1 MTVNQK
7 LSALRDHMNQHQID
21 AVIIPSS
28 DPHISEY
35 LASAWKDREWISG
48 FTGSAGIVIVTQ
60 DKAGLWTDSRY
71 FLQAEKE
78 LKDTEMV
85 LHKLGN
91 QFAPEHLDWLK
102 SELPQNSKIAIDG
115 FDFSKTQVENILSF
129 FNNTNTTVETKFD
142 IVSEIWTDRPIIG
155 GSIVY
160 EHDEKFVGNSR
171 GQKLE
176 MLRNEMAKSNLD
188 YYLISALDEVAW
200 TLNIRGQDVEYNP
213 VVISYVVVTNET
225 TLWFVGENRISND
238 LKQKLSNDKIE
249 IKEYD
254 DLIPYLN
261 NLSATSKLLT
271 DSTSVNYAV
280 YKSINAE
287 IIFKESPAKILKGAK
302 TEDEVSHIKE
312 TMVIDGVA
320 LAQAFRWLE
329 DALKTRTVGEYEF
342 GQKIA
347 NCRSEQVNY
356 AGESFGAIVGYNANG
371 AIVHYHP
378 TENDHANI
386 KNEGV
391 LLVDCGGQYFGGTTD
406 ITRTIALSPPTPQV
420 KNHFTLVL
428 KGHIAL
434 AEVIFPNGTCGSQLE
449 VLARMYLWDNGLNYL
464 HGTGHG
470 IGYFLNVHEGPHG
483 LAVPSTE
490 RGRIALSPGMIISNE
505 PGYYL
510 EGSYGIRIENV
521 IVVRKHR
528 QYENYLQF
536 ETISLYPIDLEL
548 ADEKLLTSKE
558 KAWINKYNE
567 KCFQKISP
575 FLSDDMRT
583 WFRHKCKLL
592 N

>member
-1 MTVNQK
+1 MSINQK
-7 LSALRDHMNQHQID
+7 LSALREKMIHHEVD

-35 LASAWKDREWISG
+35 IAATWKDREWISG
-48 FTGSAGIVIVTQ
+48 FTGSAGIVIVTK

-71 FLQAEKE
+71 FIQAEKE
-78 LKDTEMV
+78 LKGTEII
-85 LHKLGN
+85 LYKLGN

-102 SELPQNSKIAIDG
+102 NELPQNGKIAIDG
-115 FDFSKTQVENILSF
+115 FDFSKTQVENIQSF
-129 FNNTNTTVETKFD
+129 FKIENVTVETKFD
-142 IVSEIWTDRPIIG
+142 IISEIWIDRPTIG
-155 GSIVY
+155 GNEVY
-160 EHDEKFVGNSR
+160 EHDEKFVGNTR
-171 GQKLE
+171 KEKLQLLRDE
-176 MLRNEMAKSNLD
+176 MKKSNAD
-188 YYLISALDEVAW
+188 YYLINALDEVAW
-200 TLNIRGQDVEYNP
+200 TLNIRGKDVEYNP
-213 VVISYVVVTNET
+213 VVISYLVVTNEVAI
-225 TLWFVGENRISND
+225 WFVGENRINEN
-238 LKQKLSNDKIE
+238 LKQKFSEDGIE
-249 IKEYD
+249 IRAYE

-261 NLSATSKLLT
+261 NLSATTKLLT
-271 DSTSVNYAV
+271 ESTSVNYTV

-287 IIFKESPAKILKGAK
+287 VIFKDSPARILKGEK
-302 TEDEVSHIKE
+302 TESEVTHIKE
-312 TMVIDGVA
+312 TMIGDGVA
-320 LAQAFRWLE
+320 LAYAFRWLE
-329 DALKTRTVGEYEF
+329 DELKTKSIGEYEF
-342 GQKIA
+342 AKKIA
-347 NCRSEQVNY
+347 EERAKIENY
-356 AGESFGAIVGYNANG
+356 AGESFGAIIGYNANG

-378 TENDHANI
+378 TEADHATI

-406 ITRTIALSPPTPQV
+406 ITRTVALSPPTPQV
-420 KNHFTLVL
+420 KHHFTLVL

-434 AEVIFPNGTCGSQLE
+434 AEVIFPKGTSGSQLE
-449 VLARMYLWDNGLNYL
+449 VLARQYMWDNGLNYL

-483 LAVPSTE
+483 LAVPTTD
-490 RGRIALSPGMIISNE
+490 RGRTPLTPGMIISNE

-521 IVVRKHR
+521 VVVRKHR
-528 QYENYLQF
+528 QHENYMQF

-575 FLSDDMRT
+575 NLSDDMKT

>member
-7 LSALRDHMNQHQID
+7 LSALRDHMNLHQID

-48 FTGSAGIVIVTQ
+48 FTGSAGIVIVTE

-102 SELPQNSKIAIDG
+102 SELPQNSKVSIDG
-115 FDFSKTQVENILSF
+115 FDFSKNQVENILSF
-129 FNNTNTTVETKFD
+129 FKDTNTTVETKLD
-142 IVSEIWTDRPIIG
+142 VVSEIWNDRPIIG

-160 EHDEKFVGNSR
+160 EHDEKFVGQTR

-200 TLNIRGQDVEYNP
+200 TLNIRGKDVEYNP

-225 TLWFVGENRISND
+225 TLWFVGENRISNE

-254 DLIPYLN
+254 DLIPFLN
-261 NLSATSKLLT
+261 NLSATSKLMT

-287 IIFKESPAKILKGAK
+287 IILKESPAKILKGAK

-312 TMVIDGVA
+312 TMVMDGVA

-329 DALKTRTVGEYEF
+329 DELKIRSVGEYEF

-347 NCRSEQVNY
+347 NCRSEQENY

-575 FLSDDMRT
+575 FLSDDMKT

>member
-7 LSALRDHMNQHQID
+7 LSALRDHMIQHQID

-35 LASAWKDREWISG
+35 LAPAWKDREWLSG

-71 FLQAEKE
+71 FIQAEKE
-78 LKDTEMV
+78 LKETEIV
-85 LHKLGN
+85 LYKLGN

-102 SELPQNSKIAIDG
+102 NELPQNGRIAIDG
-115 FDFSKTQVENILSF
+115 FDFSKTQVENLHAYF
-129 FNNTNTTVETKFD
+129 KNTNTSIETKID
-142 IVSEIWTDRPIIG
+142 IISEIWADRPLIG
-155 GSIVY
+155 ESVVY

-171 GQKLE
+171 KEKLE
-176 MLRNEMAKSNLD
+176 MLRNEMKKSDLD

-213 VVISYVVVTNET
+213 VVISYVIISNEN
-225 TLWFVGENRISND
+225 TLWFVGENRISED
-238 LKQKLSNDKIE
+238 LKRKLSEDNIE
-249 IKEYD
+249 IKEYND
-254 DLIPYLN
+254 IIPYLN

-280 YKSINAE
+280 FKSINAE
-287 IIFKESPAKILKGAK
+287 IIFRDSPAKILKGAK
-302 TEDEVSHIKE
+302 TEAEVNHLKE
-312 TMVIDGVA
+312 TMVMDGVA
-320 LAQAFRWLE
+320 LAYAFRWLE
-329 DALKTRTVGEYEF
+329 DELKIRTVGEFEF

-347 NCRSEQVNY
+347 NYRSQQENY

-378 TENDHANI
+378 TESDHATI

-391 LLVDCGGQYFGGTTD
+391 LLVDCGGQYVGGTTD

-434 AEVIFPNGTCGSQLE
+434 AEVIFPTGTCGSQLE

-490 RGRIALSPGMIISNE
+490 RGRITLSAGMIISNE

-536 ETISLYPIDLEL
+536 ETISLFPIDLEL

-575 FLSDDMRT
+575 HLSDDMKT

>member
-7 LSALRDHMNQHQID
+7 LSALRDHMNLHQID

-102 SELPQNSKIAIDG
+102 SELPQNSKVSIDG
-115 FDFSKTQVENILSF
+115 FDFSKNQVENILSF
-129 FNNTNTTVETKFD
+129 FKDTNTTVETKLD
-142 IVSEIWTDRPIIG
+142 VVSEIWNDRPIIG

-160 EHDEKFVGNSR
+160 EHDEKFVGQTR

-200 TLNIRGQDVEYNP
+200 TLNIRGKDVEYNP

-225 TLWFVGENRISND
+225 TLWFVGENRISNE

-271 DSTSVNYAV
+271 
-280 YKSINAE
+280 IM
-287 IIFKESPAKILKGAK
+287 AKPG
-302 TEDEVSHIKE
+302 
-312 TMVIDGVA
+312 GN
-320 LAQAFRWLE
+320 QA
-329 DALKTRTVGEYEF
+329 
-342 GQKIA
+342 
-347 NCRSEQVNY
+347 
-356 AGESFGAIVGYNANG
+356 
-371 AIVHYHP
+371 
-378 TENDHANI
+378 
-386 KNEGV
+386 
-391 LLVDCGGQYFGGTTD
+391 
-406 ITRTIALSPPTPQV
+406 
-420 KNHFTLVL
+420 
-428 KGHIAL
+428 
-434 AEVIFPNGTCGSQLE
+434 
-449 VLARMYLWDNGLNYL
+449 AR
-464 HGTGHG
+464 
-470 IGYFLNVHEGPHG
+470 
-483 LAVPSTE
+483 A
-490 RGRIALSPGMIISNE
+490 
-505 PGYYL
+505 
-510 EGSYGIRIENV
+510 
-521 IVVRKHR
+521 
-528 QYENYLQF
+528 
-536 ETISLYPIDLEL
+536 
-548 ADEKLLTSKE
+548 
-558 KAWINKYNE
+558 
-567 KCFQKISP
+567 
-575 FLSDDMRT
+575 
-583 WFRHKCKLL
+583 
-592 N
+592 